1 MTTPSNRADAALVA
15 LTGLP
20 AQYQR
25 LDAAKLP
32 ALVYQGRC
40 ALMGYSL
47 ECQRASYLDYGQKT
61 SPAAG
66 DIIVSFGSLD
76 AGLYR
81 VKVTTSLSGTVGAGD
96 FNNMVIHLAG
106 SPMTSNIMVDQAYQ
120 QPFTNADQLVSI
132 GAGQSLGVHSVAAG
146 TSGSIYSALLVA
158 EPADAGITRFY
169 DGTDQSGLQVASS
182 DFGADF
188 TDSRWFGPAGILCER
203 GLYVTGSG
211 GLVSGSAYF
220 LPLPS

>member
-1 MTTPSNRADAALVA
+1 MTTPGNGTDAALVA

-25 LDAAKLP
+25 LDAAALP
-32 ALVYQGRC
+32 KLVYQGRC

-47 ECQRASYLDYGQKT
+47 ECQRTAFLDYGQKT
-61 SPAAG
+61 SPTAG
-66 DIIVSFGSLD
+66 EIIATIASLD

-81 VKVTTSLSGTVGAGD
+81 VRITTNLSGTVSATD

-106 SPMTSNIMVDQAYQ
+106 SAITSNIMVDESYQ
-120 QPFTNADQLVSI
+120 QPFTNPDQLVLV
-132 GAGQSLGVHSVAAG
+132 GAGQSLGVHAVSAA
-146 TSGSIYSALLVA
+146 TSGAVYSVLIVA
-158 EPADAGITRFY
+158 EPVDAGITRFY
-169 DGTDQSGLQVASS
+169 DGSDNDGLQVASS
-182 DFGADF
+182 DFGADY